1 MTATKRKDM
10 DMTTGALLPKI
21 LLFVLPLIATNL
33 LQMLFSAA
41 DMIAVGYSAEQD
53 AVGAIGTTGAF
64 AGLMVNLFIG
74 LSVGANVVVA
84 RHLGAGEQDR
94 ASVATHTSS
103 VIGLAAGVIG
113 GVAGILVAE
122 PVMRLLGNQGRL
134 LELSVTYMRLFCAA
148 LPFHALSNYA
158 IALHRA
164 KGDTRTPLIV
174 LSLSGIL
181 NVGLNLFFVLV
192 CDLSVEGVAIATG
205 LAAAVSAAVLYA
217 NLARDKG
224 PCHFSFRLLCCDRRE
239 AGQILL
245 VGIPAG
251 VQGALFSISNM
262 LIQSSIISVNNNFFD
277 PSEAYQPIVKG
288 SAAAAQLE
296 GFAYNAVNAMQQAAV
311 TFTSQNV
318 GAAKY
323 GRVKRVMACCY
334 GLGIGVGLAVTAI
347 LFGWMDP
354 LLSLYSVQDVAGD
367 VLAHAAYESARTR
380 ATWTLLPYALIG
392 LMEVGSGTLRG
403 LGKSLTSTGICLLFA
418 CVLRVVWCLTIFQID
433 PASISASLASIYVS
447 YPVSWLLAGAFL
459 FLFSALSLRRL
470 TRAHRRQHAEM

>member
-1 MTATKRKDM
+1 MTS
-10 DMTTGALLPKI
+10 GALLPKI

-33 LQMLFSAA
+33 LQMLYSAA
-41 DMIAVGYSAEQD
+41 DMIVVGFSVEQD

-84 RHLGAGEQDR
+84 RHLGAGENDR

-103 VIGLAAGVIG
+103 VIGLATGVIG
-113 GVAGILVAE
+113 GVVGILVAE

-134 LELSVTYMRLFCAA
+134 LELSVTYMRFYCGA

-192 CDLSVEGVAIATG
+192 CKLSVEGVAIATG

-224 PCHFSFRLLCCDRRE
+224 PCHFSFRLLCYDRRE

-262 LIQSSIISVNNNFFD
+262 LIQSSIISVNNSFFD
-277 PSEAYQPIVKG
+277 PSEAYQPVVKG

-318 GAAKY
+318 GAAKH

-347 LFGWMDP
+347 LFGLMDP
-354 LLSLYSVQDVAGD
+354 LLSLYSVRDVAGD
-367 VLAHAAYESARTR
+367 VLAHATYESARTR
-380 ATWTLLPYALIG
+380 ATWTLLPYVCIV

-403 LGKSLTSTGICLLFA
+403 LGRSLTSTGICLLFA
-418 CVLRVVWCLTIFQID
+418 CVLRVVWCLTIFRID
-433 PASISASLASIYVS
+433 PTSISASLSSIYVS
-447 YPVSWLLAGAFL
+447 YPVSWLLAGAVL

-470 TRAHRRQHAEM
+470 TREHRRRHAEL